1 MKGSGYLNV
10 LKHIYEELSLLGLF
24 HDKINDLEEIR
35 DKNGI
40 YLYRMKYNGKHLVI
54 KYFEKDE
61 FRREIEYYKILKN
74 LNIPTIEVVGY
85 TENTLLLED
94 LDRSLYYRLGIESDL
109 SDIEVA
115 KALALWYKKLHH
127 KGAKFLKNNDRR
139 FYKETDYITK
149 ENIELVMNK
158 TNTKDNKVWKLLID
172 NLDLMFLKIK
182 EFEETFTYNDF
193 YWTNLVVSKDKKEA
207 FMFDYNMLGIGF
219 RYNDVR
225 NVCSSLSDEASK
237 IFIKEYG
244 RINQEEKDIDDVI
257 STLVSLAQACERD
270 IFPKWAQEAL
280 DKVNNGKLYNEIL
293 KIL

>member
-1 MKGSGYLNV
+1 M
-10 LKHIYEELSLLGLF
+10 SLLGLF

-35 DKNGI
+35 NKNGI
-40 YLYRMKYNGKHLVI
+40 YLYKMKYNDKHLVI

-85 TENTLLLED
+85 TESILLLED
-94 LDRSLYYRLGIESDL
+94 LDKSLHYRLGIESDL

-115 KALALWYKKLHH
+115 KSLASWYKKLHH
-127 KGAKFLKNNDRR
+127 EGLEFLRSNDVQ

-149 ENIELVMNK
+149 ENIEFIMNK

-172 NLDLMFLKIK
+172 NLDLIFLKIK

-193 YWTNLVVSKDKKEA
+193 YWTNLVVSKDKMEA
-207 FMFDYNMLGIGF
+207 FMFDYNMLGVGF
-219 RYNDVR
+219 RYNDIR
-225 NVCSSLSDEASK
+225 NVCSSLSDEAGK
-237 IFIKEYG
+237 TFIKEYG
-244 RINQEEKDIDDVI
+244 RINQEEKEMDDVI
-257 STLVSLAQACERD
+257 SILVSLAQACERH
-270 IFPKWAQEAL
+270 IFPKWAQEAM
-280 DKVNNGKLYNEIL
+280 DKVNNGELYNGIL